1 MQERAS
7 IPKATSRGRSLRFE
21 PRGKRITGAA
31 PGVAVVAG
39 SRCLTYALFP
49 YARPP
54 AVDQRSSPLAPPS
67 RRAAAFSILPPA
79 AAPPRPLLIL
89 TRALRPARQHR
100 PCLHDLADLR
110 VVLPP
115 PSGIPVS
122 TAPRPGPLCSL
133 AQPARVRASDPARS
147 PSQRALRLRLTSIA
161 VLPACFISAQPP
173 ACFRTPHSSRLN
185 ATRIGA
191 RSTLQHLWVTAPPRA
206 APQAGQGIP
215 IALGSIAAHTSCR
228 L

>member
-1 MQERAS
+1 MLDLRT
-7 IPKATSRGRSLRFE
+7 IPLRS
-21 PRGKRITGAA
+21 P
-31 PGVAVVAG
+31 
-39 SRCLTYALFP
+39 
-49 YARPP
+49 
-54 AVDQRSSPLAPPS
+54 SSS
-67 RRAAAFSILPPA
+67 
-79 AAPPRPLLIL
+79 
-89 TRALRPARQHR
+89 RPAQ
-100 PCLHDLADLR
+100 
-110 VVLPP
+110 
-115 PSGIPVS
+115 
-122 TAPRPGPLCSL
+122 
-133 AQPARVRASDPARS
+133 QPARPSLSQSSCLLNPPPRRGAPTTTPYPHSRPEACPPTPPLPSRPRRLACCSAAAVGHSCLDCPPAWAPLLPCPTGPRRACERARAPARS